1 MLCVTGILFG
11 WPPKNNDLAGEGATQ
26 KTTSR
31 LDLTSSLTVMNYLFN
46 SRADTAMRRRLPYSL
61 FWVAGSSMV
70 SRALRIVVVS
80 EDRQHLRDCFDFFV
94 ACGYEVETRCDSVY
108 RESDSPQ
115 KKDVLIYD
123 YDGSQSTISHN
134 NLFKIA
140 VVPADKTDLVEKV
153 ISEAADDVVLKP
165 VTPAKLLVRVRA
177 AAAILE
183 ARVAVS
189 QQFGRNQRNR
199 YPGEGAFLGTLQNT
213 IEQIS
218 VHGHCV
224 CATLFNVSNS
234 TSDRYREWLTGLEAT
249 GLPDS
254 RIFELS
260 GNRVAV
266 VTPASSPDQVTHWAA
281 DQMAQASVRDTS
293 QADVSPLSVSGSFVS
308 TRNEASTSEQVSL
321 LLTDRLNLAL
331 SLGEGLLVDD
341 SLENEWLAQQPTG
354 SIFDGMTAEDIMQP
368 TTVRLNA
375 SDNVENALEAMRLW
389 NADIAPVFQA
399 DGTPC
404 GLIRTDDLVE
414 IEDKQQAIG
423 RYCLPNIPQVRCDST
438 FNEFVALFSSN
449 DSSWLQVLREGTP
462 VGVIHCDD
470 LTSMN
475 SPVMVSLP

>member
-1 MLCVTGILFG
+1 
-11 WPPKNNDLAGEGATQ
+11 
-26 KTTSR
+26 
-31 LDLTSSLTVMNYLFN
+31 
-46 SRADTAMRRRLPYSL
+46 
-61 FWVAGSSMV
+61 MV

-94 ACGYEVETRCDSVY
+94 ACGYEVETRCDTVY
-108 RESDSPQ
+108 RETDSLE

-140 VVPADKTDLVEKV
+140 VVPANRPDLVQKA
-153 ISEAADDVVLKP
+153 ICEAADDVVLKP

-177 AAAILE
+177 AASILE

-189 QQFGRNQRNR
+189 QQFGRDPRKT
-199 YPGEGAFLGTLQNT
+199 YPSEGAFLGTLQYT
-213 IEQIS
+213 IEQIA
-218 VHGHCV
+218 VHGHCA
-224 CATLFNVSNS
+224 CATLFSVSN
-234 TSDRYREWLTGLEAT
+234 TNTDRYREWLSGLEAT
-249 GLPDS
+249 ALPDS

-266 VTPASSPDQVTHWAA
+266 VSPASSPDQVTHWAA

-293 QADVSPLSVSGSFVS
+293 HADVSPLSVSGSFVS
-308 TRNEASTSEQVSL
+308 TRNETSTSEQVSL

-341 SLENEWLAQQPTG
+341 SLENQWLPQQPTG
-354 SIFDGMTAEDIMQP
+354 SIFDGMTAQDIMQP
-368 TTVRLNA
+368 TTVSLHA
-375 SDNVENALEAMRLW
+375 TDNVQDALEAMRLW
-389 NADIAPVFQA
+389 NAEIAPVFQA

-423 RYCLPNIPQVRCDST
+423 RYCLPNVPQVRCEST
-438 FNEFVALFSSN
+438 FNEFIALFSSN
-449 DSSWLQVLREGTP
+449 DSSWLQVFRDDKP

>member
-1 MLCVTGILFG
+1 
-11 WPPKNNDLAGEGATQ
+11 
-26 KTTSR
+26 
-31 LDLTSSLTVMNYLFN
+31 
-46 SRADTAMRRRLPYSL
+46 
-61 FWVAGSSMV
+61 MV

-94 ACGYEVETRCDSVY
+94 ACGYEVETRCDSIY
-108 RESDSPQ
+108 RDSDSHQ
-115 KKDVLIYD
+115 KSDVLIYD
-123 YDGSQSTISHN
+123 YDGSQSTISHS

-140 VVPADKTDLVEKV
+140 VVPANKPDLVQKV

-183 ARVAVS
+183 ARVALS
-189 QQFGRNQRNR
+189 QQYGRDSRKT
-199 YPGEGAFLGTLQNT
+199 YPSEGAFLGTLQFT
-213 IEQIS
+213 IEQIA
-218 VHGHCV
+218 VHGHCA
-224 CATLFNVSNS
+224 CATMFSVSNS
-234 TSDRYREWLTGLEAT
+234 NSERYRQWLAGLEESA
-249 GLPDS
+249 LPDS
-254 RIFELS
+254 RFFELP
-260 GNRVAV
+260 GDRIAV

-308 TRNEASTSEQVSL
+308 TRNESFTSEQVSL
-321 LLTDRLNLAL
+321 LLSDRLNLAL

-341 SLENEWLAQQPTG
+341 SMENQWLPQQPTG
-354 SIFDGMTAEDIMQP
+354 SIFAGMTALDIMQP

-375 SDNVENALEAMRLW
+375 TDDVHNALEAMRLW
-389 NADIAPVFQA
+389 NADIAPVFEA
-399 DGTPC
+399 DGKPC

-438 FNEFVALFSSN
+438 FDEFVALFSSN
-449 DSSWLQVLREGTP
+449 DSSWLQVLRDGTP

>member
-1 MLCVTGILFG
+1 
-11 WPPKNNDLAGEGATQ
+11 
-26 KTTSR
+26 
-31 LDLTSSLTVMNYLFN
+31 
-46 SRADTAMRRRLPYSL
+46 
-61 FWVAGSSMV
+61 MV

-94 ACGYEVETRCDSVY
+94 ACGYEVETRCDSIY
-108 RESDSPQ
+108 RESDSPE
-115 KKDVLIYD
+115 KKDILIYD
-123 YDGSQSTISHN
+123 YDGSQTTISHN

-140 VVPADKTDLVEKV
+140 VVPANKPDLVQKA
-153 ISEAADDVVLKP
+153 INEAADDVVLKP

-189 QQFGRNQRNR
+189 QQYGRNPRNA
-199 YPGEGAFLGTLQNT
+199 YPSEGAFLGTLQYT
-213 IEQIS
+213 IEQIA

-224 CATLFNVSNS
+224 CATLFAVSNTKS
-234 TSDRYREWLTGLEAT
+234 ERYREWLASLEGSA
-249 GLPDS
+249 LPDT

-266 VTPASSPDQVTHWAA
+266 VTPASSPDQVTLWAA

-293 QADVSPLSVSGSFVS
+293 HADVTPLSISGSFVS
-308 TRNEASTSEQVSL
+308 TRNESSTSEQVSL
-321 LLTDRLNLAL
+321 LLNDRLNLAQ

-341 SLENEWLAQQPTG
+341 ALENQWLPPQPTG
-354 SIFDGMTAEDIMQP
+354 SIFDGMTAQDIMQP

-375 SDNVENALEAMRLW
+375 SDNVQNALENMRLW

-399 DGTPC
+399 DDTPC

-423 RYCLPNIPQVRCDST
+423 RYCLPNVPQVRCDST
-438 FNEFVALFSSN
+438 FEEFVALFSTN
-449 DSSWLQVLREGTP
+449 DSSWLQVLRDGKP

-475 SPVMVSLP
+475 TPVMVSLP